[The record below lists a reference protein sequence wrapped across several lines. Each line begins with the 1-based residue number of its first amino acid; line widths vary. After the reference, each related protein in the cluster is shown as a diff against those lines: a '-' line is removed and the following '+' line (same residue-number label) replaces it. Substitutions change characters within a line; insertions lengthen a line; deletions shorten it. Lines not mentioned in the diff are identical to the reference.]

1 MNISKS
7 LHKFSLGLLV
17 LTIVGLFIPQTVLSQ
32 TEKLGMVSYTPP
44 KGWKKSPSEN
54 IVTFSQLNETT
65 GRFCTITL
73 YGATAGT
80 GNPQSDF
87 AREWNNLVVKPFQ
100 GDANPKTETE
110 AAEGWTAIAGGA
122 AVDFQGAK
130 ALALL
135 TVFSRGQITVSVL
148 GIFNDEAYSNHLTA
162 FVTGMNMDKATA
174 SVETS
179 VATSTS
185 PPTIV
190 NGRLV
195 IPPITRQLTIADL
208 AGEWGENAGITTTY
222 VDRYTGT
229 YAGFESL
236 HFTSKMTI
244 TAQGEYY
251 NDFFALQNGRKIK
264 EMTAGTIY
272 IAGRVIS
279 IRQHNTAKYVVRGW
293 LELPDIT
300 IMEVCGP
307 WYGDDEIPPEIFT
320 NPEKGANLDKKWV
333 RKK

>member
-7 LHKFSLGLLV
+7 LYRFIFGLFV
-17 LTIVGLFIPQTVLSQ
+17 LTTVGLFIPSAVFCQ
-32 TEKLGMVSYTPP
+32 TEKLGIVSYTAPA
-44 KGWKKSPSEN
+44 GWKKSPSEN

-73 YGATAGT
+73 YGATTGT
-80 GNPQSDF
+80 GNPQGDF

-110 AAEGWTAIAGGA
+110 AADGWTAIAGGA

-148 GIFNDEAYSNHLTA
+148 GIFNDEAYSSHLTA
-162 FVTGMNMDKATA
+162 FVTGIDIDKAA
-174 SVETS
+174 ETS
-179 VATSTS
+179 VAQPTS

-236 HFTSKMTI
+236 HFTNKMTI

-264 EMTAGTIY
+264 EMTAGTISVT
-272 IAGRVIS
+272 GRVIS
-279 IRQHNTAKYVVRGW
+279 IRQKNTAKYVVRGW

-307 WYGDDEIPPEIFT
+307 WYDADVIPPEIFT
-320 NPEKGANLDKKWV
+320 NPDQGANLDKKWV

>member
-1 MNISKS
+1 MMN
-7 LHKFSLGLLV
+7 KFFICFALSALV
-17 LTIVGLFIPQTVLSQ
+17 LLIPQTVFCQ
-32 TEKLGMVSYTPP
+32 TEKLGIVSYTPP
-44 KGWKKSPSEN
+44 KGWKKTPNEN
-54 IVTFSQLNETT
+54 IVTYSELNETS

-73 YGATAGT
+73 YGATPGT

-87 AREWNNLVVKPFQ
+87 AREWDNLVVKPFK

-110 AAEGWTAIAGGA
+110 AADGWTAIAGGA
-122 AVDFQGAK
+122 AVDFQGSK

-135 TVFSRGQITVSVL
+135 TVFSRGGITVSVL
-148 GIFNDEAYSNHLTA
+148 SIFNDESYSKQLTA
-162 FVTGMNMDKATA
+162 FVTGMDMDKATA

-179 VATSTS
+179 VAKPTS
-185 PPTIV
+185 PPTTV
-190 NGRLV
+190 DGRLV
-195 IPPITRQLTIADL
+195 IPPTTRQLTIADL

-229 YAGFESL
+229 YAGYESL
-236 HFTSKMTI
+236 HFTNKMTI

-264 EMTAGTIY
+264 EMSSGTISVT
-272 IAGRVIS
+272 GRVIS
-279 IRQHNTAKYVVRGW
+279 IRQNNTAKYVVRGW

-307 WYGDDEIPPEIFT
+307 WYNDDVIPQEIFT
-320 NPEKGANLDKKWV
+320 NPEQGANLDKKWV

>member
-1 MNISKS
+1 MINKS
-7 LHKFSLGLLV
+7 LICIAFSALV
-17 LTIVGLFIPQTVLSQ
+17 LFIPQTVFCQ
-32 TEKLGMVSYTPP
+32 TAKLGIVTYTAPT
-44 KGWKKSPSEN
+44 GWKKSPGAN
-54 IVTFSQLNETT
+54 IVTFSELNEST
-65 GRFCTITL
+65 GGFCTITL
-73 YGATAGT
+73 YGATPGT
-80 GNPQSDF
+80 GKPQSDF
-87 AREWNNLVVKPFQ
+87 AREWDNLVVKPFK

-110 AAEGWTAIAGGA
+110 TADGWTAIAGGS
-122 AVDFQGAK
+122 AVDFQGTK

-135 TVFSRGQITVSVL
+135 TVLSRGGTTVSVL
-148 GIFNDEAYSNHLTA
+148 GIFNDEAYSNQLTV
-162 FVTGMNMDKATA
+162 FVTGINVDTATTSA
-174 SVETS
+174 ETS
-179 VATSTS
+179 VASPTS

-208 AGEWGENAGITTTY
+208 VGEWGENAGITTTY

-236 HFTSKMTI
+236 HFTNKMTI

-264 EMTAGTIY
+264 EISAGTISVT
-272 IAGRVIS
+272 GRVIS
-279 IRQHNTAKYVVRGW
+279 IKQKNTAKYVVRGW

-300 IMEVCGP
+300 ILEVCGP
-307 WYGDDEIPPEIFT
+307 WYGDDVIPAEIFT
-320 NPEKGANLDKKWV
+320 DPEKGANLDKKWV

>member
-1 MNISKS
+1 MIN
-7 LHKFSLGLLV
+7 KFLICFAFSALV
-17 LTIVGLFIPQTVLSQ
+17 LLIPQTVFCQ
-32 TEKLGMVSYTPP
+32 AEKLGIVSYTAP

-73 YGATAGT
+73 YGATPGT
-80 GNPQSDF
+80 GNPQGDF
-87 AREWNNLVVKPFQ
+87 AREWDNLVVKPFK
-100 GDANPKTETE
+100 GDANQKTETE
-110 AAEGWTAIAGGA
+110 AADGWTAIAGGS
-122 AVDFQGAK
+122 AVDFQGTK

-135 TVFSRGQITVSVL
+135 TVLSRGGTTVSVL
-148 GIFNDEAYSNHLTA
+148 GIFNDEAYSNQLTA
-162 FVTGMNMDKATA
+162 FVTGMDMDKATA
-174 SVETS
+174 SVESS
-179 VATSTS
+179 VARPTS
-185 PPTIV
+185 PPAVV
-190 NGRLV
+190 NARLV

-236 HFTSKMTI
+236 HFTNKMTI
-244 TAQGEYY
+244 TARGEYY

-264 EMTAGTIY
+264 EMTAGTISVT
-272 IAGRVIS
+272 GRVIS
-279 IRQHNTAKYVVRGW
+279 IRQNNTAKYVVRGW

-307 WYGDDEIPPEIFT
+307 WYDDDVIPPEIFT
-320 NPEKGANLDKKWV
+320 NPEQGANLDKKWV

>member
-1 MNISKS
+1 MNVPNYFYRLS
-7 LHKFSLGLLV
+7 FGLFV
-17 LTIVGLFIPQTVLSQ
+17 LTVIGVFMPQTVFCQ
-32 TEKLGMVSYTPP
+32 TEKLGIVSYTPP
-44 KGWKKSPSEN
+44 SGWKKTPSEN
-54 IVTFSQLNETT
+54 IVTFSELDETT

-73 YGATAGT
+73 YGATTGT
-80 GNPQSDF
+80 GKPQSDF
-87 AREWNNLVVKPFQ
+87 AREWNNLVVKPFK
-100 GDANPKTETE
+100 GDPDPKTETE
-110 AAEGWTAIAGGA
+110 AADGWTAIAGGSA
-122 AVDFQGAK
+122 IDFQGSK
-130 ALALL
+130 ALAFL
-135 TVFSRGQITVSVL
+135 TVYSGFGKTVSVL
-148 GIFNDEAYSNHLTA
+148 GIFNDEAYSNQLTA
-162 FVTGMNMDKATA
+162 FVTGLNMEKATA
-174 SVETS
+174 TAEASVTKP
-179 VATSTS
+179 TS
-185 PPTIV
+185 PPAIV

-236 HFTSKMTI
+236 HFTNKMTI

-264 EMTAGTIY
+264 ELSAGTIS
-272 IAGRVIS
+272 ITGRVIS
-279 IRQHNTAKYVVRGW
+279 IRQNNTAKYVVRGW

-307 WYGDDEIPPEIFT
+307 WYGDDVIPAEIFT